1 MILINLEKATL
12 ADINLIDLLQTPD
25 QAIRYFWYG
34 SDEELQQY
42 FKKHGISIDW
52 DVPNIEALKQRSDMF
67 MQKIAD
73 AVKKDLSK
81 FDFRLRNTL
90 IKRNLAP
97 LSEEDFMKISFD
109 LSGLSDAQKE
119 KIKKSVFMLQ
129 SNTLIDFRE
138 IKDDNLVIVA
148 NRKGMYDEGERIA
161 LVKAKQSITLKENFK
176 HAKDSNFVMAGLVTA
191 LARIDQTIDFVHKYK
206 TADNVE
212 KEFRA
217 SGSEVLK
224 IEDQKDAKAR
234 EEIREAQAK
243 AIAKA
248 ELENEK
254 KGEPAQTIT
263 PAAEQVK
270 AVAKEELKKEAAKNR
285 VSLPNDS
292 TVEQLNKEGS
302 TQIKTAPVV
311 EDAAPVSLDAIAEET
326 ESLYID
332 KEIEKMKQRLAK
344 AQKDAPGI
352 YKEMRQRIAA
362 GDGVLDVINVAKQ
375 KYREEHAVN
384 LASIYLTRDL
394 QEIEVKEKE
403 IAKLGATID
412 SKNQAIAEK
421 EDAITRRE
429 ATITS
434 LRSTMAE
441 KENERRLLVER
452 YEAQLEE
459 LAKQS
464 KDTLES
470 VSGNYE
476 DALRKKEEEIIKA
489 DALIEKLA
497 DDNRVVKAESSAKDE
512 TIAAL
517 KASVERMEKQL
528 EKMDAANQSKDEKI
542 KQTEIEAKEERK
554 SFKEQLEKLTTEFK
568 SMLEERAGTIDAQ
581 KKEIRQLRADVA
593 EFRAKLKESADYIA
607 QLENEIEKTQTVEG
621 ETEQNTSSVKER
633 AEEMKDRLQNTT
645 KAETEDGGAVK
656 DYGDTDENKMSL
668 ADRFKERTGHGKK
681 RK

>member
-285 VSLPNDS
+285 DSLTNDS

-302 TQIKTAPVV
+302 TQIKIAPVV

-421 EDAITRRE
+421 EDAITKRE

-607 QLENEIEKTQTVEG
+607 QLENEIEKTQTVEE
-621 ETEQNTSSVKER
+621 ETEQKTSSVKER

>member
-270 AVAKEELKKEAAKNR
+270 AVAKEELKKEAAKTR
-285 VSLPNDS
+285 DSLPNDS

-421 EDAITRRE
+421 EDAITKRE

-607 QLENEIEKTQTVEG
+607 QLENEIEKTQTVEE
-621 ETEQNTSSVKER
+621 ETEQKTSSVKER